1 MAAGTNRLAISVL
14 AVLTLLSSAL
24 FTCPSP
30 VNAQMQQWRQEEL
43 ARQNYQ
49 KQQWLQWQREQQV
62 RQNYDRQQQLQW
74 QQQERLRQMYQR

>member
-1 MAAGTNRLAISVL
+1 MGVQTNRLAISFL
-14 AVLTLLSSAL
+14 GVLTLFGSML
-24 FTCPSP
+24 FACPRS

-74 QQQERLRQMYQR
+74 QQQERFRQMYQR